1 MRAGG
6 SSRDFFG
13 TACGQSAGGYEGF
26 RFGEGEMPVD
36 DAMLLIEPEEA
47 KRYAIAVKKI
57 VVVAP
62 PEAGRAERPAGG
74 GTTST
79 GGNGATVEPGHGQP
93 QPAARPKSF
102 RGTVGVPAGTA
113 KFKLVQIA
121 DEIVTLLAG
130 DAGSA
135 VRVTVEVVAD
145 FPAGV
150 SDGTKRSV
158 SENATSLGF
167 KAKDWD

>member
-13 TACGQSAGGYEGF
+13 TACGQSGGGYEGF
-26 RFGEGEMPVD
+26 RFGEGETPAD
-36 DAMLLIEPEEA
+36 DALLLLEPEGA
-47 KRYAIAVKKI
+47 RRYAIAVKKI
-57 VVVAP
+57 AVVAP
-62 PEAGRAERPAGG
+62 PEAGRPERPAGG
-74 GTTST
+74 GTTAT

-93 QPAARPKSF
+93 QPAARAKSF
-102 RGTVGVPAGTA
+102 RGTVDVPAGTA
-113 KFKLVQIA
+113 KFKLVQVA

-130 DAGSA
+130 DAGAA

-150 SDGTKRSV
+150 ADGTKRSV
-158 SENATSLGF
+158 SENATTLGF
-167 KAKDWD
+167 KVKDWE